1 LRLPA
6 FLADLE
12 DRRDLR
18 LPPAAA
24 LEAFLEALE
33 AVERRLRRAPPRT
46 PDIISCELMC
56 IYYGIKNIS
65 LNKILI
71 NYLKWVAGGKM
82 QEVIVALINQT
93 PWFLI
98 AFLLYR
104 MSSRIDAII
113 TTATCSVLQNTSIMS
128 GVSNLIDGKIKEE
141 RGNIDLMMSFQD
153 LITNVV
159 GEVGRMVK
167 KE

>member
-1 LRLPA
+1 
-6 FLADLE
+6 
-12 DRRDLR
+12 
-18 LPPAAA
+18 
-24 LEAFLEALE
+24 
-33 AVERRLRRAPPRT
+33 
-46 PDIISCELMC
+46 
-56 IYYGIKNIS
+56 
-65 LNKILI
+65 
-71 NYLKWVAGGKM
+71 M

-113 TTATCSVLQNTSIMS
+113 TTASCSVLQNTSIMS